1 MSMPQQPEFEMSR
14 PIRLV
19 YASRST
25 SPPGSQGQGQGLD
38 LGIARILAKSRKNN
52 AQKQIVGGLLFGDGC
67 FLQCLEG
74 DDEAVDALYKKIEAD
89 RRHRDVRM
97 LARAPIAQRSF
108 AAWSMKYVPA
118 EKALGELLRAWGAT
132 RFDPYGLSPQQIDA
146 AVLYLQ
152 QETDAAITLPAD
164 LDDVTPPAP
173 LPQEPVAIIR
183 KLNPSAGPRRPPSAA
198 APAKA
203 AARRRSV
210 PRVAW
215 LVAIGALGAVLYWVA
230 R

>member
-1 MSMPQQPEFEMSR
+1 MSMQQQPEFDVSR

-25 SPPGSQGQGQGLD
+25 SPPSPQGQGQGLD

-97 LARAPIAQRSF
+97 LVRAPIAQRSF

-118 EKALGELLRAWGAT
+118 ERALGELLRAWGAT

-146 AVLYLQ
+146 AILYLQ
-152 QETDAAITLPAD
+152 QEADAAITLPAD
-164 LDDVTPPAP
+164 LDDATPSAPAP
-173 LPQEPVAIIR
+173 IIG
-183 KLNPSAGPRRPPSAA
+183 KLKPSAGVRRSPPAA

-203 AARRRSV
+203 AERRRSV

-215 LVAIGALGAVLYWVA
+215 LVAIGALGAALYWVA

>member
-1 MSMPQQPEFEMSR
+1 MSMQQPPEFDMSR

-25 SPPGSQGQGQGLD
+25 SPPSPQGLGLD

-118 EKALGELLRAWGAT
+118 ERALGELLRAWGAT

-146 AVLYLQ
+146 AILYLQ
-152 QETDAAITLPAD
+152 QETDAATTLPAD
-164 LDDVTPPAP
+164 LDDATPAATAPKEPAT
-173 LPQEPVAIIR
+173 IIR
-183 KLNPSAGPRRPPSAA
+183 KLNPSSGARRAPSAA
-198 APAKA
+198 APEKA
-203 AARRRSV
+203 AARRTWAPKV
-210 PRVAW
+210 VW
-215 LVAIGALGAVLYWVA
+215 LVAIGVLGAVLYWVA